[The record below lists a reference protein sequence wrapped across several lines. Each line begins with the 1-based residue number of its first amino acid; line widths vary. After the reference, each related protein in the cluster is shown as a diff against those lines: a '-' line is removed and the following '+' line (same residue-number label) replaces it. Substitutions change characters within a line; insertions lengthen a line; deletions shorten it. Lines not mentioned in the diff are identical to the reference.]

1 MRPRILL
8 PIIMLVTLV
17 GTTAQAAIT
26 RLHITAYNNAPITV
40 FVDGVQYGQFS
51 DRQKIEGLRPGVH
64 NLRVV
69 ALEVNPYSVHNRQIQ
84 VYNGPVNVANG
95 FQVTAIVQP
104 NNLLTF
110 GPTVALLPNKP
121 VHVRPTNNGV
131 CGTPT
136 GPIPVDPVVVEPYPV
151 SPYPAPLAMH
161 PQQFEEVLSVIR
173 QQRFESTRANVARQ
187 ILNEHY
193 FTSAQIVR
201 VLELF
206 NFDSYRLDMAKYAYT
221 RVVDPERYYLTYN
234 VFTFNSSVNELSRYI
249 GSIG

>member
-8 PIIMLVTLV
+8 PIIMLVALV
-17 GTTAQAAIT
+17 STSAQAAFT

-69 ALEVNPYSVHNRQIQ
+69 ALEVNRYGTHNRQIQ
-84 VYNGPVNVANG
+84 IYNGPVSISNG
-95 FQVTAIVQP
+95 YQITAVVQP
-104 NNLLTF
+104 QNMLTF
-110 GPTVALLPNKP
+110 GPTVALGRQVPQPVNPRGGIRGNPTGP
-121 VHVRPTNNGV
+121 VHVN
-131 CGTPT
+131 
-136 GPIPVDPVVVEPYPV
+136 PVVVEPYPV
-151 SPYPAPLAMH
+151 APYPAPLAMH

-173 QQRFESTRANVARQ
+173 GQSFESTRANVARQ
-187 ILNEHY
+187 IMNEHY
-193 FTSAQIVR
+193 FTSAQVARI
-201 VLELF
+201 LQQF
-206 NFDSYRLDMAKYAYT
+206 TFDSYRLDMAKFAYT

>member
-8 PIIMLVTLV
+8 PIVMLVALISTS
-17 GTTAQAAIT
+17 AQAAFT

-69 ALEVNPYSVHNRQIQ
+69 ALEVNRYGTHNRQIQ
-84 VYNGPVNVANG
+84 IYNGPVNVANG
-95 FQVTAIVQP
+95 YQISAIVQP
-104 NNLLTF
+104 QNMLTF
-110 GPTVALLPNKP
+110 GPTVALNRPIPQP
-121 VHVRPTNNGV
+121 VNPRGPGI

-136 GPIPVDPVVVEPYPV
+136 GPVHVNPVVVEPYPV
-151 SPYPAPLAMH
+151 APYPAPLAMH

-173 QQRFESTRANVARQ
+173 RQTFESTRANVARQ
-187 ILNEHY
+187 IMNEHY
-193 FTSAQIVR
+193 FTSAQVARI
-201 VLELF
+201 LEQF
-206 NFDSYRLDMAKYAYT
+206 NFDSYRLDMAKFAYT
-221 RVVDPERYYLTYN
+221 RVVDPERYYVTYN
-234 VFTFNSSVNELSRYI
+234 VFSFNSSVNELSRYI